1 MAKNKQADGKT
12 IDFVAAADH
21 SSGALI
27 EIGNMVAV
35 VHDDVVTGAIGVGHV
50 DGVWTLPKSGAV
62 AITQGET
69 VYVKNAVIS
78 NDNTGTYAGKAW
90 MSADAADTE
99 IDVNINFG

>member
-21 SSGALI
+21 SSGALV

-35 VHDDVVTGAIGVGHV
+35 VHENVVAGATGVGHV
-50 DGVWTLPKSGAV
+50 DGVWTLPKSEAV
-62 AITQGET
+62 AINQGET

-78 NDNTGTYAGKAW
+78 KDNTGTYAGKAW
-90 MSADAADTE
+90 MSADAAAAE